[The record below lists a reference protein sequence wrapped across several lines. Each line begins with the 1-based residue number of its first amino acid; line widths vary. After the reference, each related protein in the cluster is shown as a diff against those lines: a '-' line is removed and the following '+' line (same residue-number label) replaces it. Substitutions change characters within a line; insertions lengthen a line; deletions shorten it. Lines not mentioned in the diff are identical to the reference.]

1 MTSRIKS
8 YRKQSIPHYVQG
20 ITSFS
25 KESTTNIKSYLTAPI
40 LQNTQPLNNCSV
52 KDIMLL
58 CRKEFFKKGE
68 DFEFSEVRAG
78 SKYANQVIDMKKY
91 LWLAAAAL
99 LSAGIYFSEPRLVFG
114 KAARICLE
122 CIGIG

>member
-1 MTSRIKS
+1 
-8 YRKQSIPHYVQG
+8 
-20 ITSFS
+20 
-25 KESTTNIKSYLTAPI
+25 
-40 LQNTQPLNNCSV
+40 
-52 KDIMLL
+52 MLL

-78 SKYANQVIDMKKY
+78 SKYANQVID

-99 LSAGIYFSEPRLVFG
+99 LSAGIYFNEPRLVFG

>member
-1 MTSRIKS
+1 
-8 YRKQSIPHYVQG
+8 
-20 ITSFS
+20 
-25 KESTTNIKSYLTAPI
+25 
-40 LQNTQPLNNCSV
+40 
-52 KDIMLL
+52 MLL

-68 DFEFSEVRAG
+68 DFEFSEVSAG

-99 LSAGIYFSEPRLVFG
+99 LSAGIYFNEPRLVFG